1 MSKVPSQVLDL
12 KNWYLTL
19 PVGEVTKPLNIY
31 QPDLE
36 KYTHPTHFFVPSN
49 QPSWVVFQ
57 AHAGGVT
64 TKNSLN
70 PRSELREMSNNGKDK
85 ASWKTTSGT
94 HIMTFK
100 GKTLA
105 LPNTR
110 PSVVIGQIH
119 DGSDDVIEVRCWI
132 PKGKTTPVID
142 VFHDS
147 TVYGLL
153 NENYKLG
160 DEYTIRIL
168 AEKGVM
174 NVFYNDMNTPKLKIK
189 GKKSGCY
196 FKAGCYI
203 QANPTKHG
211 AKPEEFAEAWLSEVI
226 VEHRASRGLDLEDLV
241 EDDEDSV

>member
-1 MSKVPSQVLDL
+1 MSKLPSQVLDL

-19 PVGEVTKPLNIY
+19 PIGEVEKPLNVY
-31 QPDLE
+31 QPELD
-36 KYTHPTHFFVPSN
+36 KYSHSTHFFVPSSES
-49 QPSWVVFQ
+49 SWVVFR

-70 PRSELREMSNNGKDK
+70 PRSELREMTNNGKDK
-85 ASWKTTSGT
+85 ASWKTTSGI

-105 LPNTR
+105 LPETR

-132 PKGKTTPVID
+132 PKGKTSPVID

-153 NENYKLG
+153 TDNYKLG

-211 AKPEEFAEAWLSEVI
+211 AKPEEFAEAWLSQVI
-226 VEHRASRGLDLEDLV
+226 VEHRVSRGLDLEDVV
-241 EDDEDSV
+241 EDEDSV

>member
-12 KNWYLTL
+12 KNWYITL
-19 PVGEVTKPLNIY
+19 PIGEPEKPLNVY

-36 KYTHPTHFFVPSN
+36 KYSHPTHFFVPSN
-49 QPSWVVFQ
+49 QTSWVVFQ

-64 TKNSLN
+64 TKNSPN
-70 PRSELREMSNNGKDK
+70 PRSELREMVNNGKDK

-100 GKTLA
+100 GKTMA
-105 LPNTR
+105 LPKGR

-119 DGSDDVIEVRCWI
+119 DGSDDVIEVRCWV

-153 NENYKLG
+153 KDDYKLG
-160 DEYTIRIL
+160 EEYTIRIL
-168 AEKGVM
+168 AENGVM
-174 NVFYNDMNTPKLKIK
+174 NVFYNDLNTPKLKIK

-196 FKAGCYI
+196 FKAGCYT
-203 QANPTKHG
+203 QANLTKPDV
-211 AKPEEFAEAWLSEVI
+211 KPEDFGEAWLSQLT
-226 VEHRASRGLDLEDLV
+226 VEHRASRGFDLENV
-241 EDDEDSV
+241 AEEQESV